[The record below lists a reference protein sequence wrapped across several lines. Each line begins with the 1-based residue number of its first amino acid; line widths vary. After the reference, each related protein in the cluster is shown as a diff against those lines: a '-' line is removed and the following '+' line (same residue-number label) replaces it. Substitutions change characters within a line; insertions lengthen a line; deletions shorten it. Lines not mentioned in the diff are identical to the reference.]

1 MDGYEF
7 ERLITQLLKNMGFSV
22 EMTSLSGDGGVDII
36 AYSNE
41 PIIKGKYL
49 VQCKRWN
56 AAIGEPTVRDLFGVV
71 LSENA
76 NKGIIITNSTFSDKA
91 VEFAN
96 NKNIELIDGS
106 QLTRLL
112 DQYCGTTDIIVSNM
126 RKRFDELDGFEL
138 DKYKYLK
145 SRIENNRNEKQHYD
159 LLRDFYHSYI
169 LSNKFEI
176 NKAGLLDEYI
186 KFNEEFIQRFCKRSK
201 LLLEEKKAV
210 QFINGILYL
219 LKGDIFKSIEIYK
232 DLQLFYPK
240 SINILL
246 HRYQFVSEHFSE
258 HFKGQIV
265 SKIESYDYGIRRIE
279 YIGKTKNDSPNV
291 ILKNLYLVFSKI
303 QFKIGTD
310 YIERMIEKRYQENMQ
325 SNRFTSAGKAMQ
337 KLMYEDILT
346 TFQEIRDEQYKIF
359 NLPVKYN
366 VGKESSYSG
375 YKGEYYYLFDF
386 SEDIF
391 ITVDQLVEEYWGK
404 SVSEDEIAML
414 DVLFK

>member
-1 MDGYEF
+1 MDGYDF
-7 ERLITQLLKNMGFSV
+7 ERLITQLLRSMGFLV

-36 AYSNE
+36 AYSDQ

-56 AAIGEPTVRDLFGVV
+56 AAIGEPTVRDLYGVV
-71 LSENA
+71 LSQNA

-91 VEFAN
+91 VEFAD

-106 QLTRLL
+106 QLAILL
-112 DQYCGTTDIIVSNM
+112 NQYCGTADIAVSSI
-126 RKRFDELDGFEL
+126 RKRFDEIDEFEL

-169 LSNKFEI
+169 LRNEIEI

-210 QFINGILYL
+210 QYINGVLYL
-219 LKGDIFKSIEIYK
+219 LKGDLFKSVEIYK
-232 DLQLFYPK
+232 DLQLFDPN
-240 SINILL
+240 SMNILL
-246 HRYQFVSEHFSE
+246 HRYQTVSEHFSE
-258 HFKGQIV
+258 YFKGEIVRQI
-265 SKIESYDYGIRRIE
+265 ENTEYGFRRIE
-279 YIGKTKNDSPNV
+279 YIGKTTNNLPSV

-303 QFKIGTD
+303 QFKTGTD
-310 YIERMIEKRYQENMQ
+310 YIEQMIESRYQENMQ
-325 SNRFTSAGKAMQ
+325 SDRFTAVGKAMQ
-337 KLMYEDILT
+337 KLMYEDIQS
-346 TFQEIRDEQYKIF
+346 TFQEIREGQYKMF
-359 NLPVKYN
+359 NLPLKYS

-375 YKGEYYYLFDF
+375 YIGNYYYHLDF
-386 SEDIF
+386 SEDSF
-391 ITVDQLVEEYWGK
+391 MTVDQLVEEYWGK

-414 DVLFK
+414 EVLFK